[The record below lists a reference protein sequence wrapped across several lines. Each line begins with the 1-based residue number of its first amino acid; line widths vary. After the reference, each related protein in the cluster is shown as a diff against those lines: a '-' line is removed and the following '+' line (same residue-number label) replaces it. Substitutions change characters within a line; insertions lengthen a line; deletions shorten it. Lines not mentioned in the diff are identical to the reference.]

1 MTNQVVIQGRLGRDP
16 EVRAAGGSKV
26 ANFSVAV
33 DDSYKDKNGTK
44 QQKTHWVRVNA
55 WGVSADI
62 AGELRKGDECV
73 VVGSLEVRSW
83 EDKDKQKRE
92 TMEVKAFRVIR
103 CAVREKKNEPK
114 DSVELNDS
122 VHF

>member
-16 EVRAAGGSKV
+16 EVRAVGGSNV

-33 DDSYKDKNGTK
+33 DDSYKDKGGNK
-44 QQKTHWVRVNA
+44 VQKTHWVKVNA
-55 WGVSADI
+55 WGMTADI
-62 AGELRKGDECV
+62 AAELRKGDECV

-83 EDKDKQKRE
+83 EDKDKNKRE

-114 DSVELNDS
+114 DSVDPS
-122 VHF
+122 DDIPF